1 MKKVEEQAAGA
12 AAPAQTVETA
22 AYVPSYKV
30 KPEFK
35 QAVLQAIGD
44 RPFNEIAGLVN
55 AIAVDVLDHQTLV
68 QIINAIGQFPY
79 VKVEKL
85 LSNINDFVIQIT
97 ED

>member
-1 MKKVEEQAAGA
+1 MKKEATPQVDQTQA
-12 AAPAQTVETA
+12 VETA
-22 AYVPSYKV
+22 AYVPTYKV

-35 QAVLQAIGD
+35 QAVLQSIGD

-85 LSNINDFVIQIT
+85 LSNINDFVVQVT

>member
-1 MKKVEEQAAGA
+1 MKKVENDVDQKQEVA
-12 AAPAQTVETA
+12 TA

-35 QAVLQAIGD
+35 QAVLQSIGD

-55 AIAVDVLDHQTLV
+55 AIAVDVLDHQTLI

-85 LSNINDFVIQIT
+85 LSNINDYVIQIT

>member
-1 MKKVEEQAAGA
+1 MKKVEGQVDQAQ
-12 AAPAQTVETA
+12 PVETA

-97 ED
+97 EE

>member
-1 MKKVEEQAAGA
+1 MKKVEDQVDQAQ
-12 AAPAQTVETA
+12 PVETA

-55 AIAVDVLDHQTLV
+55 AIAVDVLDHQTLI

-79 VKVEKL
+79 MKVEKL
-85 LSNINDFVIQIT
+85 LSNINDFVIQIAE